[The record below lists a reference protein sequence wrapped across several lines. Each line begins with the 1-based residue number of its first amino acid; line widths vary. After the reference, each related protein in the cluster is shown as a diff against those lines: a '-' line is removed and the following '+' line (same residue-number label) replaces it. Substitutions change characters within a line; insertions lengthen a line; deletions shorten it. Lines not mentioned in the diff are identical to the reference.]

1 MLQDTHRLAEA
12 KPLIRWV
19 LSIFLDFTRCT
30 GYEHPHLST
39 AKNNY
44 ESILKALDRS
54 EEDID
59 AALRKLFEEHGLI
72 FERTS

>member
-1 MLQDTHRLAEA
+1 MRRALGIL
-12 KPLIRWV
+12 
-19 LSIFLDFTRCT
+19 LDFTRCT
-30 GYEHPHLST
+30 GYEHPHLS
-39 AKNNY
+39 AARDNY
-44 ESILKALDRS
+44 EGILKALDRS